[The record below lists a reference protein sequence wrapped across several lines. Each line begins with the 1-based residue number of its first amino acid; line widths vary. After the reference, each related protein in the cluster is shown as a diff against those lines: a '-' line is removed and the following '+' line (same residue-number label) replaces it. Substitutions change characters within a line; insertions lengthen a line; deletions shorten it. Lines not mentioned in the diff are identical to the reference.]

1 MDRAVAGCGQW
12 GVRAGGRQA
21 PARPYPAG
29 DMLPDEAVTVLK
41 WNSWVR
47 IRRTDVDWMKP
58 RAADIME
65 SLSGHG
71 G

>member
-1 MDRAVAGCGQW
+1 MDRAGAGCGQW
-12 GVRAGGRQA
+12 GGRAGGGWAITGR
-21 PARPYPAG
+21 

-47 IRRTDVDWMKP
+47 IRRTDVDWIKP